1 MTRDEVIVKLKEILK
16 FSLPNGQEI
25 VEKAEEHSNLYTDLG
40 LSSVGMLYSVIA
52 IEEIFK
58 ISFDDVNFGDFQTVK
73 DVIDFILKKSEN

>member
-25 VEKAEEHSNLYTDLG
+25 VEKAEEDSNLYTDLG

-58 ISFDDVNFGDFQTVK
+58 ISFDDVNFGDFQTVR